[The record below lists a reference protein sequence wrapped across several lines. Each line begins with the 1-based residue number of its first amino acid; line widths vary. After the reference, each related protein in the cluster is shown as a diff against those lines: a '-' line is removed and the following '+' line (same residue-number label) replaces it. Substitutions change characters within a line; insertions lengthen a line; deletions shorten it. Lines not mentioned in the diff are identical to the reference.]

1 MSKKFEEVEL
11 ENQELDNE
19 FEEDDLDAFDE
30 ESRAQRVGKAVKN
43 GLSTVGHGIK
53 KALPLVAGAVAVVVV
68 GAVVVV
74 KAFGASNEESDENS
88 EGTESSETDVEA

>member
-30 ESRAQRVGKAVKN
+30 ESKAQRIGKAIKN
-43 GLSTVGHGIK
+43 GAAAVGHGIV
-53 KALPLVAGAVAVVVV
+53 KALPWVVGAAAIIVAGVVVV
-68 GAVVVV
+68 A
-74 KAFGASNEESDENS
+74 KATGASNEESDENS
-88 EGTESSETDVEA
+88 EGTEGSGTDVEA